1 MIFPVLKMRFVC
13 SAAPIRFVWFLS
25 EVMVVFIGWKQT
37 LLNISFIRAGFN
49 SKCWRGGSE
58 WQHAVGLSPW
68 WFGVQTHG
76 NVQFRPGR
84 DAAHS
89 LKLTRQCYPTV
100 FPNRRVSGHVPVRFV
115 WFPVRTDSRICEAAS
130 ATAAVSAEKLQQPN
144 RIMWRLDLSAAGC
157 CRERR
162 NNTHTAKTN
171 LQSRD
176 KTKKRV
182 KTWSSVHKGTPH
194 LKNVTTILKMGINLS
209 FTFEMR
215 SLRRDRRSKCN
226 GCQKP
231 HHSTSD
237 CQLCCVSTVTPSFL
251 KRRLK
256 RHIKAPHPTWVSLM
270 NLANSAHV
278 SAMPKRDLPARAF
291 HLHLNKS
298 TADPRP
304 AKTPFWVF
312 F

>member
-1 MIFPVLKMRFVC
+1 M
-13 SAAPIRFVWFLS
+13 
-25 EVMVVFIGWKQT
+25 
-37 LLNISFIRAGFN
+37 
-49 SKCWRGGSE
+49 
-58 WQHAVGLSPW
+58 GLSPW
-68 WFGVQTHG
+68 RFGVQTHWK
-76 NVQFRPGR
+76 VQFRRGR

-100 FPNRRVSGHVPVRFV
+100 SPNRRVSGHVPVRFV

-144 RIMWRLDLSAAGC
+144 RIMWRLDLSAAGY

-176 KTKKRV
+176 KTKKKRV
-182 KTWSSVHKGTPH
+182 KTLSSVHKGNHTPENGA
-194 LKNVTTILKMGINLS
+194 KFDIYIQNEEVKQRSQVTGNT
-209 FTFEMR
+209 
-215 SLRRDRRSKCN
+215 CN
-226 GCQKP
+226 GRQKP
-231 HHSTSD
+231 RHSTSD

-278 SAMPKRDLPARAF
+278 SAMPERDLPARAF
-291 HLHLNKS
+291 HLHLDKS

-304 AKTPFWVF
+304 EKTPFWF
-312 F
+312 FF